1 MSGEKNNWNDGL
13 SNNRL
18 EALTDG
24 IFAIAMTILVL
35 AIDIP
40 ASTADMVG
48 SKLHTAILQQSVQL
62 LAYGLSFILLAL
74 FWTINHRQSSCFKK
88 TDNTHIWINII
99 MLVFVCLVPYTTSL
113 NSDFPNDWM
122 ANLYFNV
129 NILIIGV
136 LCLINWGYA
145 TKNRRL
151 IYDDIPAEKITTSR
165 HKSIIF
171 VAIAILASISS
182 FIIPA
187 YSSFIY
193 FLIPVMKF
201 ANRKR
206 IKV

>member
-1 MSGEKNNWNDGL
+1 MSIEKNNWNEGL
-13 SNNRL
+13 SINRL
-18 EALTDG
+18 DALTDG

-40 ASTADMVG
+40 PSTANMVG
-48 SKLHTAILQQSVQL
+48 SKLHGAILQQSIQL

-74 FWTINHRQSSCFKK
+74 FWTINHRQSSCFIK
-88 TDNTHIWINII
+88 TDNIHIWINII
-99 MLVFVCLVPYTTSL
+99 MLVFICLVPYTTSL
-113 NSDFPNDWM
+113 KSDFPLDWM
-122 ANLYFNV
+122 TNLYFNV

-136 LCLINWGYA
+136 LYLINWDYA
-145 TKNRRL
+145 TKNSRL
-151 IYDDIPAEKITTSR
+151 TYNDIPVDKIITSR

-171 VAIAILASISS
+171 VVIAILASISS

-201 ANRKR
+201 ASRKR
-206 IKV
+206 KV